1 MNNSRLLI
9 LLFSLGFF
17 GFCGLF
23 SVYSSPAV
31 SDSSAGWVIS
41 LSSSSISLQ
50 SNSALGSS
58 TFSSETS
65 SSSAIVNLPQSS
77 ISSTSP
83 SNSSVIS
90 SPASSISSSTS
101 SSTQVVNGFHQYT
114 SKDYQRIYES
124 WTPVDTLSR
133 FWPEAV
139 TDNLLIDL
147 RIRNI
152 ADNRGYLKRSN
163 ALEEKLQEIDG
174 EKLQPVAREAWIKLK
189 EFAKSEKIDLKLV
202 SGYRSVKDQR
212 GVFAS
217 GFEPK
222 YRTNDM
228 LSGLLDSK
236 INEVMRRISPPGYSR
251 HHTGYIMD
259 WACGNKSNT
268 EFKDT
273 ECYQWVKK
281 DNFIKVRQFGF
292 IPSYPDGI
300 VRQGPNPEEWEF
312 AWVGELA
319 R

>member
-1 MNNSRLLI
+1 
-9 LLFSLGFF
+9 
-17 GFCGLF
+17 
-23 SVYSSPAV
+23 
-31 SDSSAGWVIS
+31 
-41 LSSSSISLQ
+41 
-50 SNSALGSS
+50 
-58 TFSSETS
+58 
-65 SSSAIVNLPQSS
+65 
-77 ISSTSP
+77 
-83 SNSSVIS
+83 
-90 SPASSISSSTS
+90 
-101 SSTQVVNGFHQYT
+101 
-114 SKDYQRIYES
+114 
-124 WTPVDTLSR
+124 
-133 FWPEAV
+133 
-139 TDNLLIDL
+139 LLIDL

-152 ADNRGYLKRSN
+152 ADARGYLKRSN
-163 ALEEKLQEIDG
+163 AYEQKLQEVDG
-174 EKLQPVAREAWIKLK
+174 EKLQPVVREAWLKLK
-189 EFAKSEKIDLKLV
+189 EFAKLEKIDLKLV

-236 INEVMRRISPPGYSR
+236 INEVMKRISPPGYSR

-259 WACGNKSNT
+259 WACGNKPNT

-300 VRQGPNPEEWEF
+300 IRQGPNPEEWEF
-312 AWVGELA
+312 AWVGEVA